1 MIGNLF
7 HSLFYQ
13 PLLNALV
20 LLYQFIPGQDFGMAI
35 LLLTLLVRALLYPL
49 NLQSIKSQR
58 ALLKLEPLLKEIK
71 EKFKG
76 DKEKIAKETMELY
89 KKVKINPFSGLFLVL
104 LQLPILLALYKVFTQ
119 GVAVEEWQHLYSF
132 IANPGEIKPMFFFVD
147 LASPNFVLAGFAG
160 ALQFLQAKMQNSDN
174 KTKAKTKAKTK
185 DVPDFSQ
192 MLQKQMLYFLPTFTF
207 VILLKIPSAIALY
220 LIASTVFS
228 IWQTSYVKKKEDK
241 NNSKGN

>member
-7 HSLFYQ
+7 HTLFYQ

-20 LLYQFIPGQDFGMAI
+20 LLYQLIPGQDFGIAI
-35 LLLTLLVRALLYPL
+35 LLLTLLVRTLLYPL
-49 NLQSIKSQR
+49 NLKSIKSQR
-58 ALLKLEPLLKEIK
+58 ALLQLEPLLKEIK

-104 LQLPILLALYKVFTQ
+104 LQLPILLALYKVFTR
-119 GVAVEEWQHLYSF
+119 GVTAEEWQHLYSF
-132 IANPGEIKPMFFFVD
+132 ISNPGEIKPMFLFVD
-147 LASPNFVLAGFAG
+147 LAKPNFVLAGFAG
-160 ALQFLQAKMQNSDN
+160 VLQFLQTKMQNSNN
-174 KTKAKTKAKTK
+174 KPQAKTK

-192 MLQKQMLYFLPTFTF
+192 VLQKQMLYFLPTFTF

-228 IWQTSYVKKKEDK
+228 IWQTSYVKKREDK